1 DELHLKK
8 TIDIPTLFVC
18 GTQDGVLRPEMSE
31 NMENFFGSL
40 TRREVVAAHWV
51 LIQKPEELNAHLKG
65 WLDGVAFGSKSKL

>member
-1 DELHLKK
+1 
-8 TIDIPTLFVC
+8 
-18 GTQDGVLRPEMSE
+18 MSE
-31 NMENFFGSL
+31 NMEKFFGSL